1 MPRIVVLARCEIII
15 LRGIEQQPTEQ
26 VAEIL
31 EITPKTVFKRYSR
44 ALQRLRDSLP
54 ESIFSEPI
62 DE

>member
-1 MPRIVVLARCEIII
+1 MLARCGIII

-31 EITPKTVFKRYSR
+31 GITPKAVSKRYSR

-54 ESIFSEPI
+54 ESVSSEPI